1 MLTFREAGVICEYK
15 IILQN
20 KILMPRLIKSE
31 SLGGWV
37 GGSGP
42 GSSIFNLPCDS
53 NVQPRL
59 TTILLQ
65 REKKIS
71 SIYFPPGFALE
82 REFLEKFLS
91 EHATVFWPSL
101 PLILDKDPNA
111 TEKGSEILLPP
122 LLGSP

>member
-20 KILMPRLIKSE
+20 KILMPGLIKSE

-37 GGSGP
+37 GGSSP

-65 REKKIS
+65 REKNFQVSIS
-71 SIYFPPGFALE
+71 HLGLLL
-82 REFLEKFLS
+82 REN
-91 EHATVFWPSL
+91 SL
-101 PLILDKDPNA
+101 R
-111 TEKGSEILLPP
+111 SF
-122 LLGSP
+122 